1 MERLGETQKYQ
12 TNEFKPV
19 LLNYIQVFTTKT
31 MLLLLQHSPRFIIAT
46 NWLTTKVTKG
56 QVNIYLN
63 HKYSST
69 KVLLESWTG
78 VVLISNSLH
87 QCTKVNMRSMP
98 PITQSQ
104 DMRLLTTHP
113 VNLTLTSRPVWSLW
127 KTAIASLTF
136 CSQLACSP
144 RARFYSMIPAA
155 G

>member
-69 KVLLESWTG
+69 KVLLES
-78 VVLISNSLH
+78 
-87 QCTKVNMRSMP
+87 
-98 PITQSQ
+98 
-104 DMRLLTTHP
+104 
-113 VNLTLTSRPVWSLW
+113 
-127 KTAIASLTF
+127 
-136 CSQLACSP
+136 
-144 RARFYSMIPAA
+144 
-155 G
+155 